1 MINLDTNCAINIPPK
16 NDIKLDKDE
25 YILCEYKEKH
35 IKNLFIK
42 FIFAVVC
49 IAVFI
54 YTVISK
60 DFADQSLFLK
70 VCAAIFVIFCM
81 LLIYIFIVNLIHKG
95 LYVTN
100 KNLIAFNGARFDLD
114 SIFIL
119 DTSAREHTGFRI
131 CKGWRSILEIKC
143 TNNDAQLDAFLL
155 SLSAVSGNKIILRF
169 GSKELKEKADSANLA
184 RFKLTT

>member
-1 MINLDTNCAINIPPK
+1 MINLDINCVINIPLK
-16 NDIKLDKDE
+16 NDIRLDKDE
-25 YILCEYKEKH
+25 YILCEYRGKH

-81 LLIYIFIVNLIHKG
+81 LLMHIFIINLIHKG

-100 KNLIAFNGARFDLD
+100 KNLIAFNGAKFDLN

-131 CKGWRSILEIKC
+131 CKGWRNILEIKE
-143 TNNDAQLDAFLL
+143 N
-155 SLSAVSGNKIILRF
+155 I
-169 GSKELKEKADSANLA
+169 
-184 RFKLTT
+184 

>member
-1 MINLDTNCAINIPPK
+1 MINLDINCVINIPLK
-16 NDIKLDKDE
+16 NDIRLDKDE
-25 YILCEYKEKH
+25 YILCEYRGKH

-42 FIFAVVC
+42 FIFAMVC

-60 DFADQSLFLK
+60 DFVDQSLFLK

-81 LLIYIFIVNLIHKG
+81 LLMHIFIVNLIHKG
-95 LYVTN
+95 LYLTN
-100 KNLIAFNGARFDLD
+100 KNLIAFNGAKFDLN

-131 CKGWRSILEIKC
+131 CKGWRNILEIKC
-143 TNNDAQLDAFLL
+143 TNDDAQLDVFLL

-169 GSKELKEKADSANLA
+169 GSKELRKKANAANLV
-184 RFKLTT
+184 RFKLMT

>member
-1 MINLDTNCAINIPPK
+1 MINLDINCVINIPLK
-16 NDIKLDKDE
+16 NDIRLDKDE
-25 YILCEYKEKH
+25 YILCEYRGKH

-81 LLIYIFIVNLIHKG
+81 LLMHIFIINLVHKG

-100 KNLIAFNGARFDLD
+100 KNLIAFSGAKFDLN

-131 CKGWRSILEIKC
+131 CKGWRNILEIKC
-143 TNNDAQLDAFLL
+143 TNDDAQLDVFLL

-169 GSKELKEKADSANLA
+169 DSKELRKKANSANLV
-184 RFKLTT
+184 RFKLMT

>member
-70 VCAAIFVIFCM
+70 VCAAIFVIFLHVINIYFYCKFDPQR
-81 LLIYIFIVNLIHKG
+81 LIC
-95 LYVTN
+95 N
-100 KNLIAFNGARFDLD
+100 K
-114 SIFIL
+114 
-119 DTSAREHTGFRI
+119 
-131 CKGWRSILEIKC
+131 
-143 TNNDAQLDAFLL
+143 Q
-155 SLSAVSGNKIILRF
+155 
-169 GSKELKEKADSANLA
+169 
-184 RFKLTT
+184 KLNSF

>member
-1 MINLDTNCAINIPPK
+1 M
-16 NDIKLDKDE
+16 
-25 YILCEYKEKH
+25 
-35 IKNLFIK
+35 
-42 FIFAVVC
+42 VC

-70 VCAAIFVIFCM
+70 ICATIFVIFCM
-81 LLIYIFIVNLIHKG
+81 LLMHIFIANLIHKG

-100 KNLIAFNGARFDLD
+100 KNLIAFSGAKFDLN

-143 TNNDAQLDAFLL
+143 TNDDAQLDAFLL
-155 SLSAVSGNKIILRF
+155 SLSAVSSNKIILRF
-169 GSKELKEKADSANLA
+169 GSKELKEKVDLVNLV

>member
-1 MINLDTNCAINIPPK
+1 MINLDINCVINIPLK
-16 NDIKLDKDE
+16 NDIRLDKDE
-25 YILCEYKEKH
+25 YILCEYRGKY

-81 LLIYIFIVNLIHKG
+81 LLMHIFIVNLIHKG

-100 KNLIAFNGARFDLD
+100 KNLIAFNGAKFDLN

-119 DTSAREHTGFRI
+119 DTSAREHTGFSI
-131 CKGWRSILEIKC
+131 CKGWRNILEIKC
-143 TNNDAQLDAFLL
+143 TNDDVQLDVFLL

-169 GSKELKEKADSANLA
+169 GSKELRKKANSANLV
-184 RFKLTT
+184 RFKLMT